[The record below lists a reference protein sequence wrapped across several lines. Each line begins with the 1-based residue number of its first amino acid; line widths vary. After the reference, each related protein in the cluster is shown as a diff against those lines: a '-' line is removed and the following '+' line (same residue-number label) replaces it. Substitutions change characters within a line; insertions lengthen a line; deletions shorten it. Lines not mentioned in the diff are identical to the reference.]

1 MSYAIIDIETTG
13 GSATNSRITEIA
25 IYIHDGEKIIREYQT
40 LINPCCEI
48 PYNIIQLTGITN
60 QMVADAPLFKE
71 VAESILE
78 FTKDQIFVAHNVNFD
93 YNFVKAEFNRMG
105 ISFRRKKLCT
115 VRLSRKIL
123 PGKTSYS
130 LGKLCDNLGIKLN
143 NRHRA
148 AGDAHATTRLFELLL
163 DKDDQDFIQN
173 SLKPQSLE
181 ALLPPNM
188 PKSDF
193 LALPEKQGIYYFL
206 DEKKQIVYIGK
217 AKNIKKRIHSHFSGN
232 SNTGSKNY
240 FVKNVFG
247 IDFQEIEND
256 LLLDIIEATEIK
268 KHWPRYNR
276 SLKRVTLN
284 YGLFQYEDRKGYL
297 RFNIG
302 RSGKFDKPLVVFKS
316 QAEIKS
322 FLKTIVYDYELCPR
336 LSGLQPISS
345 GKCNYIEEFDCQGAC
360 IGIEDS
366 NSYNHRVIKA
376 VNERVNLDTTFII
389 KEPLSDNRTS
399 AIVLVE
405 KGRYKGYGNIKNSI
419 STRSLE
425 DIKPHL
431 NSAYDDQDMSI
442 LIHSYLNKTAMK
454 NIHFFK

>member
-1 MSYAIIDIETTG
+1 MYSIIDIETTG
-13 GSATNSRITEIA
+13 GSAKNSRITEIA

-40 LINPCCEI
+40 LINPCTEI
-48 PYNIIQLTGITN
+48 PYNITQLTGITDE
-60 QMVADAPLFKE
+60 MVSNAPLFKD
-71 VAESILE
+71 VAEEILTI
-78 FTKDQIFVAHNVNFD
+78 TKDQIFVAHNVNFD
-93 YNFVKAEFNRMG
+93 YNFVRAEFSRLG

-123 PGKTSYS
+123 PGKISYS
-130 LGKLCDNLGIKLN
+130 LGRLCDSVGITLN

-148 AGDAHATTRLFELLL
+148 AGDAHATTLLFEMLLE
-163 DKDDQDFIQN
+163 KDEQNFIEN

-206 DEKKQIVYIGK
+206 DQKKQIIYIGK

-256 LLLDIIEATEIK
+256 LLVDIIEATEIK

-276 SLKRVTLN
+276 SMKRVTLN
-284 YGLFQYEDRKGYL
+284 YGLFQYEDRNGYL

-302 RSGKFDKPLVVFKS
+302 RSGKFDKPLIVFKS

-322 FLKTIVYDYELCPR
+322 LLKELVFEYELCPR

-345 GKCNYIEEFDCQGAC
+345 GKCNYIEEFDCHGAC
-360 IGIEDS
+360 TGIEEPDL
-366 NSYNHRVIKA
+366 YNKRVKKAIK
-376 VNERVNLDTTFII
+376 ERVNIDSTFII
-389 KEPLSDNRTS
+389 KEPLQNQKTS
-399 AIVLVE
+399 AVVLVE
-405 KGRYKGYGNIKNSI
+405 KGRYKGYGNISNSI
-419 STRSLE
+419 STNTVE
-425 DIKPHL
+425 DVKPHL

-442 LIHSYLNKTAMK
+442 LIHAYLSKAK
-454 NIHFFK
+454 VENIQFF